1 MILIGQFDSSFVRRV
16 GIAMRLYGHAF
27 EHRPWSVFADA
38 QKVMALNPLGR
49 VPILILDDG
58 EVLSDSAAIL
68 DHLDDLARDGA
79 LMPRTGPD
87 RRAALR
93 VMTLAAGLA
102 ERGVA
107 LFYERHLAEDP
118 GPVLTRRLEERIS
131 ATLAALEADRNARRT
146 PWWFGEELGHADI
159 AVACAVRHV
168 ADAMPDRWNEASHP
182 ALTRHCAAAE
192 ALSVFRE
199 VSQPFVG
206 PGGPPV

>member
-1 MILIGQFDSSFVRRV
+1 MILVGQFDSSFVRRV
-16 GIAMRLYGHAF
+16 GIALHLYGHAF

-49 VPILILDDG
+49 VPILILDNG
-58 EVLSDSAAIL
+58 EVLTDSTTIL
-68 DHLDDLARDGA
+68 DHLDHEAGEAALLPQAGA
-79 LMPRTGPD
+79 E

-93 VMTLAAGLA
+93 VTTLAMGLA

-118 GPVLTRRLEERIS
+118 GPVLTRRLEERLL
-131 ATLAALEADRNARRT
+131 ATFAALEADRNGRRGT
-146 PWWFGEELGHADI
+146 WWFGEHMGHADI

-168 ADAMPDRWNEASHP
+168 ADAMPDLWHASSHP
-182 ALTRHCAAAE
+182 ALARHCAAAE
-192 ALSVFRE
+192 ALPVFQD